1 MDNWYCRITY
11 TQKTTHDKWLVQYYL
26 SMAWSPL
33 RFYDVALARTS
44 CRQRESRTARASL
57 CLRTLDVATSSRPVT
72 CTGMLPLVYRVG
84 GSLRVLW
91 LPQENQREY
100 CNDCYIFM
108 TDVLF
113 QFCHDI
119 ICIDVSKTH
128 IPSCFYFHVFEHKE
142 AKRLVWVAR
151 SSNPTRWAPP
161 YFWLLLTLHT
171 HHEFP
176 ISFLDMGDVSTPLG
190 VGKDQLQT
198 EGVSHSKGL
207 PLPQQSEIGGGLNE
221 LGCWI

>member
-1 MDNWYCRITY
+1 MGKL
-11 TQKTTHDKWLVQYYL
+11 QKKG
-26 SMAWSPL
+26 
-33 RFYDVALARTS
+33 ALDWKPHLIKFTS
-44 CRQRESRTARASL
+44 C
-57 CLRTLDVATSSRPVT
+57 
-72 CTGMLPLVYRVG
+72 LPMVG

-142 AKRLVWVAR
+142 AKSGKSCYVRVR
-151 SSNPTRWAPP
+151 SA
-161 YFWLLLTLHT
+161 
-171 HHEFP
+171 
-176 ISFLDMGDVSTPLG
+176 GC
-190 VGKDQLQT
+190 LQR
-198 EGVSHSKGL
+198 
-207 PLPQQSEIGGGLNE
+207 
-221 LGCWI
+221 